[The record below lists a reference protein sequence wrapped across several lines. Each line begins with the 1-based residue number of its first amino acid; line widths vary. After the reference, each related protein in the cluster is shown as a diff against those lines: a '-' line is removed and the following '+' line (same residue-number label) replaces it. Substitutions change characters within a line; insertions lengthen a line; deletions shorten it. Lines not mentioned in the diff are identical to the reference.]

1 MTSFDRFNEFA
12 VARGD
17 GLHPRLRDLF
27 VRSAASPSS
36 EVLVRDDGMLQAG
49 PSPVSETA
57 ASRGNVML
65 LTCVPKNPAAGAP
78 ELQSQK
84 SQESL
89 G

>member
-1 MTSFDRFNEFA
+1 
-12 VARGD
+12 
-17 GLHPRLRDLF
+17 
-27 VRSAASPSS
+27 
-36 EVLVRDDGMLQAG
+36 LVREDGMLQAG

-57 ASRGNVML
+57 ASRGNVTL
-65 LTCVPKNPAAGAP
+65 LTCVPKNSAAGAP

>member
-36 EVLVRDDGMLQAG
+36 EVLVRNDGMLQAG
-49 PSPVSETA
+49 PSPASEIA
-57 ASRGNVML
+57 ASRGNVAL
-65 LTCVPKNPAAGAP
+65 LTCVPKNPAAAAP

-84 SQESL
+84 SRKSL

>member
-27 VRSAASPSS
+27 ARSAASPSS

-57 ASRGNVML
+57 ASRGNVTS
-65 LTCVPKNPAAGAP
+65 LTCAPKNSAAGAP

-84 SQESL
+84 SQASL